1 MYDENI
7 FRERLIKLRL
17 NKNVSQREMSL
28 ALGQSEGYIKQ
39 IENKSSFP
47 SMMVFFNICDYFD
60 IAPKDFFDGE
70 TEYPTITCSILGNLK
85 CMSEEQLTHIAAITS
100 DMVGQ

>member
-17 NKNVSQREMSL
+17 NKDVSQREMSL

-47 SMMVFFNICDYFD
+47 SMTVFFNICDYFD
-60 IAPKDFFDGE
+60 ITPKDFFDAEAEHPAIIG
-70 TEYPTITCSILGNLK
+70 SIIKNLK
-85 CMSEEQLTHIAAITS
+85 CMSEEQLVHIDAITS
-100 DMVGQ
+100 DIVG